1 MRFFHLADLHIGKKV
16 NQVSMLEDQSVVLH
30 QVLEA
35 IDEYQPHALVLAG
48 DIYDRRNPGVEAV
61 DLLDRFFSEVIL
73 NRQVPILAIG
83 GNHDSGERLN
93 FATGILARAG
103 LHMAGALTADILKV
117 RLKDEDG
124 AVDFH
129 LLPYADLP
137 MIHHVRPDLT
147 ECDYAEAMAAL
158 IESITIDGSVR
169 NVLVAHGV
177 VAAPNESLC
186 YSDSERE
193 LSIGGTQYWS
203 SEVLSSFDYVALGHL
218 HRPQTAGANEIR
230 YAGSLLKYSFSEEK
244 HEKAI
249 QMIDMDDSGGVE
261 VTSLPLQPLRDMK
274 TIRGTLAELLAAAES
289 ASYRYDYLR
298 VQLEDCGEVLEPMVR
313 LRAVYPNVMTLE
325 RLHPFAVGS
334 ESERSMKRP
343 MGEKN
348 TPLEQMMAFYETLTD
363 EPPTEE
369 VQEIMFELL
378 AGAQEVMT

>member
-16 NQVSMLEDQSVVLH
+16 NQVSMLEDQEVVLN

-35 IDEYQPHALVLAG
+35 IDIYRPQAVILAG

-61 DLLDRFFSEVIL
+61 DLLDRFFSEVVL
-73 NRQVPILAIG
+73 NRKVPILAIG

-103 LHMAGALTADILKV
+103 LHMAGALTSVIPSV
-117 RLKDEDG
+117 RLKDEEG
-124 AVDFH
+124 EIDFH

-137 MIHHVRPDLT
+137 MIHHVRPDLS
-147 ECDYAEAMAAL
+147 EYDYAEAMAAL
-158 IESITIDGSVR
+158 IDSMTIDKSVR

-177 VAAPNESLC
+177 VAAPDESLSH
-186 YSDSERE
+186 SDSERE

-218 HRPQTAGANEIR
+218 HRPQTAGAPNIR
-230 YAGSLLKYSFSEEK
+230 YAGSLLKYSFSEEN

-249 QMIDMDDSGGVE
+249 QMIDMDGSGHVDM
-261 VTSLPLQPLRDMK
+261 TPLPLQPLRDMK
-274 TIRGTLAELLAAAES
+274 TIRGKLTELLAAAES
-289 ASYRYDYLR
+289 VDYRYDYLR
-298 VQLEDCGEVLEPMVR
+298 VQLEDRGEVLEPMAR

-334 ESERSMKRP
+334 ESADRMKRP
-343 MGEKN
+343 GGEKN
-348 TPLEQMMAFYETLTD
+348 TPLDQMMAFYETLTD
-363 EPPTEE
+363 EPPTEKMR
-369 VQEIMFELL
+369 QIMVELV
-378 AGAQEVMT
+378 AKAQEVMT